1 MALQTLGASPA
12 APVSLSDA
20 KAWLRIGHAGEDS
33 LVDTLITSATARVEA
48 ETGRA
53 LIIRQMRE
61 TLDGWLVRRLSG
73 CGSAFA
79 VGLSPLV
86 SVEEIRTLD
95 RQHEA
100 HIWDAEEYRVDV
112 NADPGRIIA
121 RAPYAFPRPGRLAA
135 GIEIDF
141 TAGYG
146 ETADAVPPA
155 LIEAILRLVAEG
167 YAGAERAERAMRG
180 PARLPEDVDAL
191 LRPFRQV
198 RL

>member
-1 MALQTLGASPA
+1 MGLQTLGAAPA

-20 KAWLRIGHAGEDS
+20 KAWLRVGHAGEDAAI
-33 LVDTLITSATARVEA
+33 TALINTAVSRVEA

-53 LIIRQMRE
+53 LLVRNFRE
-61 TLDGWLVRRLSG
+61 TLDGWPIRRLSG

-79 VGLSPLV
+79 LAVAPAV
-86 SVEEIRTLD
+86 SVEAVRTFD
-95 RQHEA
+95 RAGEETL
-100 HIWDAEEYRVDV
+100 WDAEEYRVDTA
-112 NADPGRIIA
+112 ADPGRLIA
-121 RAPYAFPRPGRLAA
+121 RAPFAFPRPGRPAA

-146 ETADAVPPA
+146 ETASDVPPA
-155 LIEAILRLVAEG
+155 LIEAVLRLVAEG
-167 YAGAERAERAMRG
+167 YAASEPALATGRG
-180 PARLPEDVDAL
+180 LARLPETVESL

>member
-1 MALQTLGASPA
+1 MGLQTLGAAPA

-20 KAWLRIGHAGEDS
+20 KAWLRVGHAGEDAS
-33 LVDTLITSATARVEA
+33 ITALINTAVSRVEA

-53 LIIRQMRE
+53 LLVRNFRE
-61 TLDGWLVRRLSG
+61 TLDGWPIRRLSG

-79 VGLSPLV
+79 LAVAPAV
-86 SVEEIRTLD
+86 SVEAVRTFD
-95 RQHEA
+95 RAGEETL
-100 HIWDAEEYRVDV
+100 WDAEEYRVDTS
-112 NADPGRIIA
+112 ADPGRLIA
-121 RAPYAFPRPGRLAA
+121 RAPFAFPRPGPLAA

-146 ETADAVPPA
+146 ETASDVPPA
-155 LIEAILRLVAEG
+155 LIESVLRLVAEG
-167 YAGAERAERAMRG
+167 YAASEPTLATARG
-180 PARLPEDVDAL
+180 PARLPETVESL

>member
-1 MALQTLGASPA
+1 MGLQTLGASPA

-20 KAWLRIGHAGEDS
+20 KAWLRVGHAGEDAA
-33 LVDTLITSATARVEA
+33 ITSLIATAAARVEA

-53 LIIRQMRE
+53 LLTRTYRE
-61 TLDGWLVRRLSG
+61 TLDSWPIRRLSG

-79 VGLSPLV
+79 LAVAPAV
-86 SVEEIRTLD
+86 SVEAVRTFD
-95 RQHEA
+95 RAGEA
-100 HIWDAEEYRVDV
+100 TLWDPDEYRVDTS
-112 NADPGRIIA
+112 ADPGRLIA
-121 RAPYAFPRPGRLAA
+121 RAPFGFPRPGRLAA

-146 ETADAVPPA
+146 ENAGDVPPA

-167 YAGAERAERAMRG
+167 YAASEPALAAGRG
-180 PARLPEDVDAL
+180 PARLPETVDAL

>member
-1 MALQTLGASPA
+1 MLGPAPA
-12 APVSLSDA
+12 APVTLSDA
-20 KAWLRIGHAGEDS
+20 KAWLRVGHAGEDAAIS
-33 LVDTLITSATARVEA
+33 ALIATAAARVEA

-53 LIIRQMRE
+53 LITRTFRE
-61 TLDGWLVRRLSG
+61 TLDGWPIRRLSG

-79 VGLSPLV
+79 LAVAPAV
-86 SVEEIRTLD
+86 SVEAVRTFSRAGAQTL
-95 RQHEA
+95 
-100 HIWDAEEYRVDV
+100 WDAEEYRVDIS
-112 NADPGRIIA
+112 ADPGRLIA
-121 RAPYAFPRPGRLAA
+121 RAPFAFPRPGRLAA

-146 ETADAVPPA
+146 ETASEVPPA

-167 YAGAERAERAMRG
+167 YAASEPALATGRG
-180 PARLPEDVDAL
+180 SARLPETVESL